1 MSARTRTTQTERM
14 SDYYGSKKY
23 PEKLTDSYYLVRKE
37 WLDESTQLGK
47 YRTLKNAVA
56 KARANSAF
64 VFTEDGDV
72 VYPVSES
79 EPETKTRQGML
90 NVTMNVRD
98 DCSMNAN
105 ILFVLKKGSVVEI
118 LEDCKNGW
126 FKIKCESTE
135 SGYACISNV
144 TGDYISVSE

>member
-1 MSARTRTTQTERM
+1 MNNE
-14 SDYYGSKKY
+14 KY

-56 KARANSAF
+56 KAKANSAF

-72 VYPVSES
+72 VYPAAASEVES
-79 EPETKTRQGML
+79 TIKKGTL
-90 NVTMNVRD
+90 NTNMNVRD
-98 DCSMNAN
+98 GSSMDAN
-105 ILFVLKKGSVVEI
+105 KLFILKKGSVVEI
-118 LEDCKNGW
+118 LDDCKNGW
-126 FKIKCESTE
+126 FKIKCEKTDC
-135 SGYACISNV
+135 GYAFISNV

>member
-1 MSARTRTTQTERM
+1 MN
-14 SDYYGSKKY
+14 DDYGSKKY

-90 NVTMNVRD
+90 NVTMNVRE

-105 ILFVLKKGSVVEI
+105 ILFVLKKNSVVEI

-135 SGYACISNV
+135 SGYTCISNV

>member
-1 MSARTRTTQTERM
+1 MNDE
-14 SDYYGSKKY
+14 KY
-23 PEKLTDSYYLVRKE
+23 PEKLTDSYYLVRRE
-37 WLDESTQLGK
+37 WSDESTQLGK

-56 KARANSAF
+56 KAKASSAF
-64 VFTEDGDV
+64 VFTEDGDM
-72 VYPVSES
+72 VYPISES
-79 EPETKTRQGML
+79 EPETKTRQGTL

-98 DCSMNAN
+98 DCSMDAN
-105 ILFVLKKGSVVEI
+105 ILFVLKKGSVAEI

-126 FKIKCESTE
+126 YKIKCESTE

>member
-1 MSARTRTTQTERM
+1 MNNE
-14 SDYYGSKKY
+14 KY

>member
-1 MSARTRTTQTERM
+1 MKTHR
-14 SDYYGSKKY
+14 
-23 PEKLTDSYYLVRKE
+23 
-37 WLDESTQLGK
+37 LGK
-47 YRTLKNAVA
+47 YRTLKNAA
-56 KARANSAF
+56 ARTKANSAF

-79 EPETKTRQGML
+79 ELETKTQQGTL

-126 FKIKCESTE
+126 YKIKCESTE

-144 TGDYISVSE
+144 TGSYISVSE

>member
-1 MSARTRTTQTERM
+1 
-14 SDYYGSKKY
+14 
-23 PEKLTDSYYLVRKE
+23 
-37 WLDESTQLGK
+37 
-47 YRTLKNAVA
+47 
-56 KARANSAF
+56 
-64 VFTEDGDV
+64 
-72 VYPVSES
+72 
-79 EPETKTRQGML
+79 
-90 NVTMNVRD
+90 MNVRD

-126 FKIKCESTE
+126 YKIKCESTE